1 MSSATNR
8 KVKPAYS
15 AIQNADEDE
24 GDQLTEKE
32 IKFLKRQARK
42 RKWVRRLQTC
52 NDYLHGACKSYELFK
67 PLVWVALASVI
78 VYKTNFFR

>member
-42 RKWVRRLQTC
+42 RKWVRRL
-52 NDYLHGACKSYELFK
+52 
-67 PLVWVALASVI
+67 
-78 VYKTNFFR
+78 